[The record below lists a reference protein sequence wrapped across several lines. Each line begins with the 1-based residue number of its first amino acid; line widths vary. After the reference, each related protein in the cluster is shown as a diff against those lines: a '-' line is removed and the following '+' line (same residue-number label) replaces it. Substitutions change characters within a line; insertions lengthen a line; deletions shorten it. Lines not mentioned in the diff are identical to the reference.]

1 MSSGLAVVRAAAA
14 NVHPWYA
21 VRVRSRFEFV
31 TSAVL
36 GERGYETFLPSYRSR
51 RAWSDRMKEVEIPL
65 FPGYP
70 FCRFDA
76 ADPYRVLNSPGVVNV
91 ISVGPR
97 PLPVDEQEV
106 ASIQKICRSGRD
118 AQPWPFLQVGQR
130 VRVECGPLAGTEGI
144 VQEVKSVCRIVVS
157 LTLLQRSVS
166 AEIEREWIRPVNYYR
181 ACSHYSPSTMSA
193 NERNPR
199 KSASSFSKRE
209 KIRRKP
215 LNRRKRPSIS
225 LRFL

>member
-1 MSSGLAVVRAAAA
+1 MSSGLAVVHAAAA

-36 GERGYETFLPSYRSR
+36 EEKGYETFLPSYRSR

-65 FPGYP
+65 FPGYL

-76 ADPYRVLNSPGVVNV
+76 ADPYRVLNSPGVVSV

-106 ASIQKICRSGRD
+106 ASIQKVCRSGRD
-118 AQPWPFLQVGQR
+118 TQPWPSAGGPARAGR
-130 VRVECGPLAGTEGI
+130 VRSAGGDGRHRAGSEERMSDCCFSYAITALGI
-144 VQEVKSVCRIVVS
+144 V
-157 LTLLQRSVS
+157 
-166 AEIEREWIRPVNYYR
+166 
-181 ACSHYSPSTMSA
+181 
-193 NERNPR
+193 
-199 KSASSFSKRE
+199 
-209 KIRRKP
+209 
-215 LNRRKRPSIS
+215 
-225 LRFL
+225 

>member
-1 MSSGLAVVRAAAA
+1 MSSGLAVVRP

-36 GERGYETFLPSYRSR
+36 GERGYATFLPSYRSR

-65 FPGYP
+65 FPGYL

-91 ISVGPR
+91 VSVGPR

-106 ASIQKICRSGRD
+106 SSIQKVCRSGRD
-118 AQPWPFLQVGQR
+118 AQPWPF
-130 VRVECGPLAGTEGI
+130 
-144 VQEVKSVCRIVVS
+144 CR
-157 LTLLQRSVS
+157 
-166 AEIEREWIRPVNYYR
+166 
-181 ACSHYSPSTMSA
+181 
-193 NERNPR
+193 
-199 KSASSFSKRE
+199 
-209 KIRRKP
+209 
-215 LNRRKRPSIS
+215 
-225 LRFL
+225 